1 MSPRSCHWLRVVE
14 NVLIWLSGEEE
25 GEEEEGVGVNLNPY
39 NRNQSHDIND

>member
-25 GEEEEGVGVNLNPY
+25 EEEGVGVNLNPY
-39 NRNQSHDIND
+39 NRNQSYDIND